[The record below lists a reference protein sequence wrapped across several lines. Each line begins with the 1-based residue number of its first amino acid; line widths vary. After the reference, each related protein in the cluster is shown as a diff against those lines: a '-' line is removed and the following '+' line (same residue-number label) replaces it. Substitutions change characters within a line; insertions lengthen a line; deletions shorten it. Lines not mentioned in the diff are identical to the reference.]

1 MQIVKLD
8 AIDSTNAYL
17 KRTMRVRQL
26 EDYTVAVA
34 EVQTSGRGQQGTSW
48 VSEPGK
54 NLIFSVFKKFSGF
67 YATQH
72 FYLNLMVSLSI
83 YRTLEELNIPNL
95 RIKWPNDIL
104 SGNYKICGIL
114 IETILAGEM
123 IKSAVIGVGLNLN
136 QTQFPELPN
145 ATSLKLLTGRSFDRD
160 EVLQM
165 VIENLKSRFLFTG
178 DSEREA
184 LREGYADKL
193 FMKDRRAAFQ
203 ILEGQEVEGFIRG
216 VSEGGKLLVEFD
228 NQAVRE
234 FDLKE
239 LKLLY

>member
-1 MQIVKLD
+1 MQIVKLG

-17 KRTMRVRQL
+17 KRTLQVRQL
-26 EDYTVAVA
+26 EDFTVAVA
-34 EVQTSGRGQQGTSW
+34 EEQTSGRGQQGTSW

-54 NLIFSVFKKFSGF
+54 NLIFSVFKKFNGF
-67 YATQH
+67 HASRH
-72 FYLNLMVSLSI
+72 FYLNFIVSLSI
-83 YRTLEELNIPNL
+83 YSTLKTLDIPNL
-95 RIKWPNDIL
+95 HIKWPNDIL

-114 IETILAGEM
+114 IETILAGQM
-123 IKSAVIGVGLNLN
+123 LKSAVIGVGLNLN
-136 QTQFPELPN
+136 QTRFPELPN
-145 ATSLKLLTGRSFDRD
+145 ATSLKLLAGKSFDRD

-165 VIENLKSRFLFTG
+165 IIENLKSSFQFTG
-178 DSEREA
+178 DSELEM
-184 LREGYADKL
+184 LREEYAAKL
-193 FMKDRRAAFQ
+193 FMKDCRAAFQ